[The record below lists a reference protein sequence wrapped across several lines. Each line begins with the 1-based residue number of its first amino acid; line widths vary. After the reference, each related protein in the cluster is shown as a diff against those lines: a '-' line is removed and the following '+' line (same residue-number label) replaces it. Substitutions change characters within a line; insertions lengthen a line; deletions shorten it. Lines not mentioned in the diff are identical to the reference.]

1 MYKLSGGGIV
11 SDDLFNISDY
21 LKRIKYEGKTDI
33 SYETLYNLH
42 VGHTLSI
49 PFENLNVYYRKPIFL
64 DRESLYKKIVENR
77 RGGYCFEM
85 NGLFSFILKELGFKV
100 TDLLARVS
108 VDENVYSA
116 KTHQVLMVEIGEKR
130 WLVDVGFGRNGIT
143 APLLLEEGID
153 QSQFNDIYRVIKDP
167 KFGYVLQEKIDNKYV
182 SMYAFTLDQCY
193 PADYI
198 MSNHFTSSFP
208 DSLFLK
214 TQFCTMPTKE
224 GRITLTG
231 EHFKI
236 IKNGQVSEKKIFN
249 DAEFNELLKKYFDVD
264 LDLIIL

>member
-1 MYKLSGGGIV
+1 MA
-11 SDDLFNISDY
+11 DNLFNISDY
-21 LKRIKYEGKTDI
+21 LKRIKYDGKTDI

-42 VGHTLSI
+42 VAHTLNI
-49 PFENLNVYYRKPIFL
+49 PFENLDVYYRRPILL

-100 TDLLARVS
+100 TDLLARVEVGGKFFS
-108 VDENVYSA
+108 P

-130 WLVDVGFGRNGIT
+130 WLVDVGFGRNGII
-143 APLLLEEGID
+143 APLLLEEGLD
-153 QSQFNDIYRVIKDP
+153 QQQFNHTYRLIKDP
-167 KFGYVLQEKIDNKYV
+167 KFGYVLQEKVDNKSIY
-182 SMYAFTLDQCY
+182 MYAFTLDQCY
-193 PADYI
+193 PTDYL

-224 GRITLTG
+224 GRVALTG

-236 IKNGQVSEKKIFN
+236 IENGRVSEKKISN
-249 DAEFNELLKKYFDVD
+249 NAEFNELLKKHFSID
-264 LDLIIL
+264 LDLIKLQF